1 VQRISFLSE
10 LKKPSNSDSVFNHL
24 AQLQGCQVIDIAR
37 IASTNPRGD
46 AEYGLV
52 CRSKSGVILTS
63 WVMSDPEG
71 NGPGHLDILRNK

>member
-1 VQRISFLSE
+1 MQRISFLSDQA
-10 LKKPSNSDSVFNHL
+10 KTKNSDSGFIHL

-52 CRSKSGVILTS
+52 FRSKARDILTA
-63 WVMSDPEG
+63 WVVCDAEA
-71 NGPGHLDILRNK
+71 NGPGFLDILRTK

>member
-1 VQRISFLSE
+1 MQRISFLSDQA
-10 LKKPSNSDSVFNHL
+10 KTINSDSVFRHL

-37 IASTNPRGD
+37 IASTNSRGD

-52 CRSKSGVILTS
+52 LRSKIGSIRTA
-63 WVMSDPEG
+63 WIMADHEG

>member
-1 VQRISFLSE
+1 MQRISFLSD
-10 LKKPSNSDSVFNHL
+10 LKKTSKSDSVFNHL

-37 IASTNPRGD
+37 IASKNHSAN

-52 CRSKSGVILTS
+52 LLSKIGSIRTA
-63 WVMSDPEG
+63 WIMADPEG

>member
-10 LKKPSNSDSVFNHL
+10 LKKPSNSDSGFIHL

-37 IASTNPRGD
+37 IASTNPRAD

-52 CRSKSGVILTS
+52 LRSKIGSIRTA
-63 WVMSDPEG
+63 WIMADPEG
-71 NGPGHLDILRNK
+71 NSSGHLDIVRNK